1 MQADESVDY
10 YHVNRRVSWSPF
22 ELLSPGAVLDVGG
35 ASNPYFRFFE
45 DHKITYPV
53 TQSDGVVLQVPGV
66 RFLGAV
72 AAGQVDT
79 SNLAGTAH
87 KLARHLVTYLRELIW
102 EDVRR
107 REFPHLP
114 SRQRCIRLVPTL
126 SGIGFWLK
134 RMSVEGDYQV
144 LRLRVQGRIHKASE
158 SHLLGDA
165 EPLTKAIEM
174 VRQYW
179 LGIIEDTSTQEV
191 IFEGRIRVVDVLSE
205 VEYDQQGAQA
215 GPPEAGWPAA

>member
-10 YHVNRRVSWSPF
+10 YHVNRRVSWSSF
-22 ELLSPGAVLDVGG
+22 GLLSPDAVLDVGG

-72 AAGQVDT
+72 AAGQVNP
-79 SNLAGTAH
+79 SNLASTAH
-87 KLARHLVTYLRELIW
+87 GLARHLVAYLRELIW

-114 SRQRCIRLVPTL
+114 SRQRCIWLVPTL

-134 RMSVEGDYQV
+134 RMGVEGDYRV
-144 LRLRVQGRIHKASE
+144 LRLRVQGRIHTASE
-158 SHLLGDA
+158 IHLLGDA

-174 VRQYW
+174 ARQYW
-179 LGIIEDTSTQEV
+179 LGIVEDASTQEV
-191 IFEGRIRVVDVLSE
+191 IFEGRIRVVGVLSE
-205 VEYDQQGAQA
+205 AEYAQQGA
-215 GPPEAGWPAA
+215 WPAF